1 MKFSAFREGKWVDP
15 LESTR
20 DLRSKRLSGL
30 NGGNHKQLA
39 QKWGKGTQRDHF
51 QEINTAS
58 IWRDSVMNTE
68 SKFLT
73 QEISCPR

>member
-1 MKFSAFREGKWVDP
+1 MKFSASREGKWVDP

-30 NGGNHKQLA
+30 NGGNHKQFA
-39 QKWGKGTQRDHF
+39 QKWGKGTQRDYF
-51 QEINTAS
+51 QKINTAS

>member
-1 MKFSAFREGKWVDP
+1 MKFSASREGKWVDP

-39 QKWGKGTQRDHF
+39 QKWGTQRDHF